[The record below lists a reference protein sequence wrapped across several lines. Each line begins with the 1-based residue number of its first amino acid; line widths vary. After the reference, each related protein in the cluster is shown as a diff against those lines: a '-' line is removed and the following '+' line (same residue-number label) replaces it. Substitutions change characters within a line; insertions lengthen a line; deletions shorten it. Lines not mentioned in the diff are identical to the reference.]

1 MSQGNRKESVSTEFD
16 QTSDQQGRDD
26 GWKPN
31 DEQRQS
37 EDGLYQN
44 QSENN
49 ANSLRNNKPDHPRQ
63 SNSTSLRDSEADH
76 RRQSNATSQGESN
89 IDYRRESNTSETGV
103 RGDNENSGQDS
114 EPASNQDTLHP
125 AEKQGGEHMQ
135 QAADY
140 QQVRKESLWGVET
153 QWEESRQWEQFQ
165 QETYSSGAAPRGEQP
180 IVSMTVS
187 LQPDS
192 YSSMQYSSADQM
204 SATQNRDA
212 DGGYDTN
219 SLSTHRSIFILL
231 LLMLP
236 ERIQPLTRTNA

>member
-1 MSQGNRKESVSTEFD
+1 MQPLRVKATL
-16 QTSDQQGRDD
+16 TI
-26 GWKPN
+26 
-31 DEQRQS
+31 DER
-37 EDGLYQN
+37 
-44 QSENN
+44 
-49 ANSLRNNKPDHPRQ
+49 
-63 SNSTSLRDSEADH
+63 
-76 RRQSNATSQGESN
+76 AT
-89 IDYRRESNTSETGV
+89 
-103 RGDNENSGQDS
+103 
-114 EPASNQDTLHP
+114 
-125 AEKQGGEHMQ
+125 
-135 QAADY
+135 
-140 QQVRKESLWGVET
+140 QVRLEYAGTTKILARIVSPRAIKTLFIPQRNKEVSICNKLQTISRCERIAVGVET